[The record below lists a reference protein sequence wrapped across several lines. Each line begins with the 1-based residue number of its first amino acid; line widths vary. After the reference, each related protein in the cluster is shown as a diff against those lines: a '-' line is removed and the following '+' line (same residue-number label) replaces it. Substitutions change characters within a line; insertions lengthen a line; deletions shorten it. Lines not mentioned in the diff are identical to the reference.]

1 MAHASFNGLR
11 VLSLESRRA
20 KEVAKLIQTYG
31 GEPFVVPAM
40 REIPLA
46 TNVQALEF
54 ARRLMAGEFDLV
66 VCMTGVGVRALVD
79 TIATQYDRE
88 EFLAALRRVR
98 VVARGPKPVAAMREL
113 TVPVAVVAQEPSTW
127 RELLLAL
134 DTEYGA
140 ELNGFRVAVQGD
152 GAST

>member
-46 TNVQALEF
+46 TNGQALEF

-66 VCMTGVGVRALVD
+66 VCMTGVGVRALVN
-79 TIATQYDRE
+79 TVATQYDRE
-88 EFLAALRRVR
+88 EFLAALRRGGAGAGGR
-98 VVARGPKPVAAMREL
+98 ARAEACGGAAGVEC
-113 TVPVAVVAQEPSTW
+113 AGGGGGAGAID
-127 RELLLAL
+127 LA
-134 DTEYGA
+134 GA
-140 ELNGFRVAVQGD
+140 AA
-152 GAST
+152 GA